1 MPSLFPTLLP
11 TLESTGYTSCNYLCS
26 ACPNIARSLPFQLR
40 RSCMCSSCLV
50 LSFYSITSFSSDYP
64 LTQSIPLSERSS
76 AVILQLPFL
85 IASRWSTHL
94 VSCIKQPGMRGR
106 QLSFHRPPCSSR
118 TSDILLDCFR
128 LKGPPR
134 LTIEVTR
141 FIYSHV
147 IFFFR
152 CLPCYPTADDFFN
165 NGAVEPS
172 DVGQSPFYCKFS
184 MLQGQCGDM

>member
-11 TLESTGYTSCNYLCS
+11 TLEGTDYYTSCNYICS

-50 LSFYSITSFSSDYP
+50 LSFYPITSFSSNCP

-76 AVILQLPFL
+76 AVILQLPLL

-106 QLSFHRPPCSSR
+106 QLSFHRPPCSSS
-118 TSDILLDCFR
+118 TSDILLDFFW
-128 LKGPPR
+128 
-134 LTIEVTR
+134 IER
-141 FIYSHV
+141 SSSIDHRSYSFH
-147 IFFFR
+147 ISPCDISFP
-152 CLPCYPTADDFFN
+152 LP
-165 NGAVEPS
+165 
-172 DVGQSPFYCKFS
+172 S
-184 MLQGQCGDM
+184 MLPNR